1 MRCLYCF
8 QPITR
13 NWRLTDLLT
22 FSQPAPALCLD
33 CRITFEPI
41 TGDHCPKCYK
51 AGEKTTCE
59 DCLYWKARGLH
70 VEHQALYQYNATM
83 KQFFSRY
90 KFLGDY
96 ALAQVFAPDL
106 RDLLQKEKEW
116 TLVGIPTSPATFKER
131 GFNQVTALLD
141 AAGLAHREILV
152 KKDSQ
157 KQSSKNRRERLTT
170 QQVFSVSDSVDLPTK
185 ILLCDDIYTTG
196 ATLQLAKKALLD
208 AGVAHVRSLSL
219 CR

>member
-8 QPITR
+8 QSITR
-13 NWRLTDLLT
+13 NWRFTDLLT
-22 FSQPAPALCLD
+22 FSPSSHALCLD
-33 CRITFEPI
+33 CQNDFEPI
-41 TGDHCPKCYK
+41 TANHCPRCYK
-51 AGEKTTCE
+51 AGEKNVCK
-59 DCLYWKARGLH
+59 DCQYWETKGLQ
-70 VEHQALYQYNATM
+70 VEHQALYQYNAAM

-96 ALAQVFAPDL
+96 ALARAFAPDL
-106 RDLLQKEKEW
+106 RDLLKKEKEW
-116 TLVGIPTSPATFKER
+116 ALVAIPTSPATFKER

-141 AAGLAHREILV
+141 AAGLAHLDLLV
-152 KKDSQ
+152 KKDSR
-157 KQSSKNRRERLTT
+157 KQSSKKRRERLAT
-170 QQVFSVSDSVDLPTK
+170 QQVFSVKDSVDLPTK